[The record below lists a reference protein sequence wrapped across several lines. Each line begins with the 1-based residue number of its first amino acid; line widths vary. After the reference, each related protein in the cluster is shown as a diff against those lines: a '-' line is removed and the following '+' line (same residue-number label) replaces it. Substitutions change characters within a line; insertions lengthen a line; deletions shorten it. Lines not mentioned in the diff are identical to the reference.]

1 MNPEAKKRTVR
12 PMHAMNLNYHVSK
25 CLNEN
30 PFSRVSDKLRDELI
44 QKGMGEREAAQRAPT
59 MLDGID
65 RALDG
70 DFDFAKF
77 RRELKAERE
86 KEQAGVPDGNPEP
99 A

>member
-1 MNPEAKKRTVR
+1 
-12 PMHAMNLNYHVSK
+12 
-25 CLNEN
+25 
-30 PFSRVSDKLRDELI
+30 
-44 QKGMGEREAAQRAPT
+44 MGEREAAQRAPT

-86 KEQAGVPDGNPEP
+86 KEQEGAPDGNPEP
-99 A
+99 V

>member
-1 MNPEAKKRTVR
+1 MNPEDKKRTVR
-12 PMHAMNLNYHVSK
+12 PMHAMSLNYHVSK

-30 PFSRVSDKLRDELI
+30 SFSRVSDKLRDDLI
-44 QKGMGEREAAQRAPT
+44 KQGMGEREATQRAPT

-70 DFDFAKF
+70 NFDFAKY
-77 RRELKAERE
+77 RHELKVERE
-86 KEQAGVPDGNPEP
+86 KGQRGISDGDLVP

>member
-1 MNPEAKKRTVR
+1 MSTKKRAVR
-12 PMHAMNLNYHVSK
+12 PMHAMVLAHHLAK
-25 CLNEN
+25 CLNEH
-30 PFSRVSDKLRDELI
+30 PFSKVSDKLRDELI
-44 QKGMGEREAAQRAPT
+44 HKGMGEREAAQRAPT

-77 RRELKAERE
+77 RRELKAEAQQFQTFRDE
-86 KEQAGVPDGNPEP
+86 NPAP

>member
-1 MNPEAKKRTVR
+1 MNPEAKRRTVR
-12 PMHAMNLNYHVSK
+12 PMHAMKLNYHVSK

-86 KEQAGVPDGNPEP
+86 KEQESVPDGNPEP

>member
-1 MNPEAKKRTVR
+1 MPPEAKKREVR
-12 PMHAMNLNYHVSK
+12 PMHAMTLNYHVSK
-25 CLNEN
+25 GLNEN

-44 QKGMGEREAAQRAPT
+44 QQGMGEREAAQRAPT

-70 DFDFAKF
+70 NFDFAKF

-86 KEQAGVPDGNPEP
+86 EEREGVPG
-99 A
+99 